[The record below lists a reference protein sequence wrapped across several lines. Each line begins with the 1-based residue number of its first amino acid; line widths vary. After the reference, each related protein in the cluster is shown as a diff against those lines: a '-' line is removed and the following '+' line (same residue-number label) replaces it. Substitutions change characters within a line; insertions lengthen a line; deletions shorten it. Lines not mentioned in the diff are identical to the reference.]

1 MIDDTSV
8 YPVEEDFNFFS
19 SNRLQRVV
27 SSLRFVLTS
36 FEPDFDIKK
45 TTLFKILPD
54 RDSSRILQGRE
65 DEKFFFIF
73 IRRHITF
80 IRVKM
85 KSNLRNDLSLFNS
98 INLWPRDL
106 NRAIS
111 ARFPISSPPRTF

>member
-1 MIDDTSV
+1 MRYHPTWGFFEGAKIFVIDDTSV

-54 RDSSRILQGRE
+54 RDSSRILGKRG
-65 DEKFFFIF
+65 
-73 IRRHITF
+73 
-80 IRVKM
+80 
-85 KSNLRNDLSLFNS
+85 
-98 INLWPRDL
+98 
-106 NRAIS
+106 
-111 ARFPISSPPRTF
+111 